1 MTAMKLLS
9 TIGDK
14 QVTLEFQRDSSSLVS
29 FRIDDESG
37 EVDIREIAPLTYS
50 VIEAD
55 RHYDVRIHE
64 RGNDM
69 FDVAVNG
76 AAYPVTVTDP
86 RRWTPS
92 GGASDASGPRKV
104 KASMPGK
111 VVKLLVQEGEEVDA
125 AQGLVIVEAMKM
137 QNAMKS
143 PKAGRVAVIE
153 VAEGGSVAPGET
165 LVVIE

>member
-1 MTAMKLLS
+1 MKLLS

-14 QVTLEFQRDSSSLVS
+14 QVTLELQCDSSSSVS

-37 EVDIREIAPLTYS
+37 EADIREIAPLAYS

-55 RHYDVRIHE
+55 RHYDVRIYE
-64 RGNDM
+64 RGSGM
-69 FDVAVNG
+69 FDVVVNG
-76 AAYPVTVTDP
+76 AAYQVIVTDP
-86 RRWTPS
+86 RRWTPA
-92 GGASDASGPRKV
+92 GGASDTSGPRKI

-111 VVKLLVQEGEEVDA
+111 VVKLLVQEGDEVEA

-143 PKAGRVAVIE
+143 PKAGKVAVIE
-153 VAEGGSVAPGET
+153 VSEGGSVAAGET

>member
-1 MTAMKLLS
+1 MKLLS

-14 QVTLEFQRDSSSLVS
+14 QVTLELQRDSSSSVS

-37 EVDIREIAPLTYS
+37 EADFREIAPLTYS
-50 VIEAD
+50 VIEAG
-55 RHYDVRIHE
+55 RYYDVRIYE
-64 RGNDM
+64 RGSGM

-76 AAYPVTVTDP
+76 E
-86 RRWTPS
+86 TPA
-92 GGASDASGPRKV
+92 GGASDASGPRKI

-111 VVKLLVQEGEEVDA
+111 VVKLLVQEGEEVDE

-153 VAEGGSVAPGET
+153 VSEGGSVAAGET

>member
-1 MTAMKLLS
+1 MKLLS
-9 TIGDK
+9 TIGNK
-14 QVTLEFQRDSSSLVS
+14 QVTLQLLCDSSSSVN
-29 FRIDDESG
+29 FRVDDESG
-37 EVDIREIAPLTYS
+37 EADIREIAPRTYS
-50 VIEAD
+50 VMEGG

-64 RGNDM
+64 CGNGI

-76 AAYPVTVTDP
+76 VAHQVTVTDP
-86 RRWTPS
+86 RRWTPG
-92 GGASDASGPRKV
+92 GGASDTSGPRKV

-111 VVKLLVQEGEEVDA
+111 VVKLLVQEGDEVEA

-153 VAEGGSVAPGET
+153 VAEGGSVAAGET

>member
-1 MTAMKLLS
+1 MKLLS

-14 QVTLEFQRDSSSLVS
+14 QVTLELQRDSSSLVS
-29 FRIDDESG
+29 FRIDDEAG
-37 EVDIREIAPLTYS
+37 EADIREIAPLTYS

-55 RHYDVRIHE
+55 CHYDVRIHE

-143 PKAGRVAVIE
+143 PKAGRVVVIE

>member
-1 MTAMKLLS
+1 MKLLS
-9 TIGDK
+9 TIGDT
-14 QVTLEFQRDSSSLVS
+14 QVTLELQRDSSSSVS
-29 FRIDDESG
+29 FRIDDDSG
-37 EVDIREIAPLTYS
+37 EADIREIAPLTYS
-50 VIEAD
+50 VIEAG
-55 RHYDVRIHE
+55 RHYDVRIYE
-64 RGNDM
+64 RGSGM

-76 AAYPVTVTDP
+76 EAYPVTVTDP
-86 RRWTPS
+86 RRWTQA
-92 GGASDASGPRKV
+92 GGASDASGPRKI

-111 VVKLLVQEGEEVDA
+111 VVKLLVQEGDEVDA

-153 VAEGGSVAPGET
+153 VSEGGSVAAGET

>member
-1 MTAMKLLS
+1 MKLFS

-37 EVDIREIAPLTYS
+37 EADIREIAPLTYS
-50 VIEAD
+50 VIVAD

-86 RRWTPS
+86 RRWTPAR
-92 GGASDASGPRKV
+92 GASDASGPRKV

-111 VVKLLVQEGEEVDA
+111 VVKLLVQEGEEVDV

-153 VAEGGSVAPGET
+153 VSEGGSVAPGET